1 MTAAPALSAAPVPAH
16 DYAAYGLAI
25 TSDVILPE
33 LAPRASGGP
42 ADLRIVEAPQPGI
55 PRGPAPD
62 CRFSPEG
69 TWFWWPAVGAFSVSA
84 DGGRIGIERAPGVSD
99 DLLAFPLLGPVLFE
113 ALRRHGLFVLHAS
126 AVVHRGHGIA
136 FLADKG
142 VGKSTTATNLLRNGA
157 RLLADDLVAI
167 DDAGRMLPGFGQVKL
182 SQAAAELL
190 PPGATVRG
198 HVHDGIDK
206 ARALLDPGRL
216 APEAVPAARLYL
228 LERAPSGAPAAV
240 LPIPK
245 GPEVKVTPELIAEG
259 KKIYFSAGCNA
270 CHGGTGGGGMCP
282 PLTNDIWVY
291 GSDDDTLRALISEGT
306 AAMITHGKTR
316 IGHEKVVGQMPPFA
330 PVLKPGDTEKLLAF
344 IHSINKTAGKAQ

>member
-1 MTAAPALSAAPVPAH
+1 MTAAPALSAATAPAH
-16 DYAAYGLAI
+16 AYAAYGLAI
-25 TSDVILPE
+25 ASDVILPE
-33 LAPRASGGP
+33 LSSRAPGGP
-42 ADLRIVEAPQPGI
+42 ADLRIAEAPQPQV
-55 PRGPAPD
+55 PRTPRPD
-62 CRFSPEG
+62 CRFAPEG
-69 TWFWWPAVGAFSVSA
+69 TWFWWPEVGAFSVSA
-84 DGGRIGIERAPGVSD
+84 DGSRIGIERKPGVSD

-113 ALRRHGLFVLHAS
+113 ALRRNGLFVLHAS
-126 AVVHRGHGIA
+126 AVVYRGHGIA

-228 LERAPSGAPAAV
+228 LERAPAGAPSAV
-240 LPIPK
+240 LPIPASEALSAVLRFSYAVRF
-245 GPEVKVTPELIAEG
+245 GQALLNGAAAAAYFRGAAQVARHCPPRRLLLAEG
-259 KKIYFSAGCNA
+259 LDRA
-270 CHGGTGGGGMCP
+270 C
-282 PLTNDIWVY
+282 DI
-291 GSDDDTLRALISEGT
+291 RAAIERDLGEG
-306 AAMITHGKTR
+306 
-316 IGHEKVVGQMPPFA
+316 
-330 PVLKPGDTEKLLAF
+330 
-344 IHSINKTAGKAQ
+344 

>member
-33 LAPRASGGP
+33 LAPRAPGGP
-42 ADLRIVEAPQPGI
+42 AGLRIVEAPQPGI

-69 TWFWWPAVGAFSVSA
+69 TWFWWPAVGAFSVSG
-84 DGGRIGIERAPGVSD
+84 DGRRIGIERAAGVSD

-126 AVVHRGHGIA
+126 AVVYQGQGIA

-167 DDAGRMLPGFGQVKL
+167 DNEGRMLPGFGQVKL
-182 SQAAAELL
+182 SPAAAGLL

-206 ARALLDPGRL
+206 ARAMLDPGRL
-216 APEAVPAARLYL
+216 APSPVPAARLYL
-228 LERAPSGAPAAV
+228 LERAPAGAPSAVIPVPASEALAAV
-240 LPIPK
+240 LRFSYAVRFGQALLNGAAAAEHFRGAAQVARRCPPRR
-245 GPEVKVTPELIAEG
+245 LLLAEG
-259 KKIYFSAGCNA
+259 
-270 CHGGTGGGGMCP
+270 
-282 PLTNDIWVY
+282 LD
-291 GSDDDTLRALISEGT
+291 RAAEIRAAIERDLGEG
-306 AAMITHGKTR
+306 
-316 IGHEKVVGQMPPFA
+316 
-330 PVLKPGDTEKLLAF
+330 
-344 IHSINKTAGKAQ
+344 

>member
-1 MTAAPALSAAPVPAH
+1 MTAAPALSATPARAPAH
-16 DYAAYGLAI
+16 VHAYAAYGLAI
-25 TSDVILPE
+25 ASDVILPE
-33 LAPRASGGP
+33 LSARAPGGP
-42 ADLRIVEAPQPGI
+42 ADLSIIEAPQPGI
-55 PRGPAPD
+55 PRGPAPG
-62 CRFSPEG
+62 CSFAPEG

-182 SQAAAELL
+182 SQAAAGLL

-206 ARALLDPGRL
+206 ARALLDSGRL

-228 LERAPSGAPAAV
+228 LERAPAGAPSAV
-240 LPIPK
+240 LPIPASEALSAVLRFSYAVRF
-245 GPEVKVTPELIAEG
+245 GQALLNGAAAAAYFRGAAQVARHCPPRRLLLAEG
-259 KKIYFSAGCNA
+259 LDRA
-270 CHGGTGGGGMCP
+270 C
-282 PLTNDIWVY
+282 DI
-291 GSDDDTLRALISEGT
+291 RAAIERDLGEG
-306 AAMITHGKTR
+306 
-316 IGHEKVVGQMPPFA
+316 
-330 PVLKPGDTEKLLAF
+330 
-344 IHSINKTAGKAQ
+344 